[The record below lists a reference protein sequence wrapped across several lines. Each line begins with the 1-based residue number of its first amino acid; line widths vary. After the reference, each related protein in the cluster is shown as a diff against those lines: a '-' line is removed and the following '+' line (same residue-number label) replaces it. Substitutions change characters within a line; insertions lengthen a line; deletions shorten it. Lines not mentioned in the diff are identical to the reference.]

1 MKLESPTAKPFSFYE
16 FSQIFADVGNRG
28 RKQDQ
33 PASQSQSESECS
45 VPTAS
50 DRPQG
55 RPRQF
60 DADAVLEAALQYF
73 WHNGIRTT
81 TRQLEQAVGVS
92 QSSIYNAFGSKS
104 DLLDRVL
111 GVYAVRVEQQVIDP
125 LNRADC
131 GLDGINRFFADHYRW
146 ATQHGQ
152 NGCLLIN
159 LMAEDGGLD
168 PMIAR
173 HAQRYRNRIRTALR
187 DALERAARAGET
199 FACDIDSR
207 TELLMCLVL
216 GFNISAR
223 AGASR
228 TTMNRMLQSVQDQTR
243 GWRLNRS

>member
-16 FSQIFADVGNRG
+16 FSQIFAVAGNRG

-33 PASQSQSESECS
+33 QASQ
-45 VPTAS
+45 TG
-50 DRPQG
+50 RPQG

-60 DADAVLEAALQYF
+60 DADAVMEAALQYF
-73 WHNGIRTT
+73 WKNGIRTT

-111 GVYAVRVEQQVIDP
+111 GLYAERVEQQVIQP
-125 LNRADC
+125 LERGES
-131 GLDGINRFFADHYRW
+131 GLEAIDRFFTDQFLW

-173 HAQRYRNRIRTALR
+173 HARRYRNRIRATLR

-199 FACDIDSR
+199 FACDIESR

-216 GFNISAR
+216 GFNVSAR

-228 TTMNRMLQSVQDQTR
+228 TVLNRMLQSVQCQTR
-243 GWRLNRS
+243 SWRQNRS